1 MNKILTA
8 VLVAGLLAG
17 CASNKPAG
25 QGALADAN
33 ADSKTSANNGAT
45 TGGASADQLAA
56 DALAKKQA
64 EEAAKA
70 ASAAAAG
77 RSVFFPFD
85 VDALQDKDKAVVQ
98 ANGEYLAAHNTV
110 KARVEGNAD
119 ERGSSEYNLA
129 LGQRRAENTK
139 RGLVASGATAA
150 QIETVS
156 FGEEKPADA
165 GHNEAAWAKN
175 RRADIVIK

>member
-1 MNKILTA
+1 
-8 VLVAGLLAG
+8 
-17 CASNKPAG
+17 
-25 QGALADAN
+25 
-33 ADSKTSANNGAT
+33 
-45 TGGASADQLAA
+45 
-56 DALAKKQA
+56 
-64 EEAAKA
+64 
-70 ASAAAAG
+70 
-77 RSVFFPFD
+77 
-85 VDALQDKDKAVVQ
+85 VQ
-98 ANGEYLAAHNTV
+98 ANGEYLAAHKTA

-175 RRADIVIK
+175 RRADIVAK

>member
-25 QGALADAN
+25 QGALADGN
-33 ADSKTSANNGAT
+33 ADSKTSASNGAT
-45 TGGASADQLAA
+45 TGAASADQLAA

-64 EEAAKA
+64 AD
-70 ASAAAAG
+70 AAAVVAS

-98 ANGEYLAAHNTV
+98 ANGEYLAAHKTA

-175 RRADIVIK
+175 RRADIVAK

>member
-25 QGALADAN
+25 QGALADGN
-33 ADSKTSANNGAT
+33 ADSKTSASNGAT
-45 TGGASADQLAA
+45 TGAASADQLAA

-64 EEAAKA
+64 ADAAAVA
-70 ASAAAAG
+70 AS

-98 ANGEYLAAHNTV
+98 ANGEYLAAHKTA

-175 RRADIVIK
+175 RRADIVAK